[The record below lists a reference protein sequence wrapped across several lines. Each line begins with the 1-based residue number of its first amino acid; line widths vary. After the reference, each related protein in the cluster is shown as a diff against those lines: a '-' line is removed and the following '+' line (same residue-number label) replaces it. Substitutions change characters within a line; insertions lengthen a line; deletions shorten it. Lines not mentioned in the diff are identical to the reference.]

1 MLSTRKSKLLQ
12 GSASNLV
19 RMLLSMMVSL
29 LLPPFLVH
37 RMAPTEYSAWVLILQ
52 LSAYVTFLDFGVQT
66 AIGKFVAEYD
76 AVGDRNA
83 ARQMV
88 SSAFSL
94 LSIASMIGCIV
105 VLVLT
110 YKVPQLFHQMPPFL
124 FHEVRVGLL
133 CIGLS
138 VCFMLPFSVF
148 MTTFT
153 GLQEYGFP
161 TVFISASR
169 ILSALCLAAVVFLH
183 GSILQMAWMM
193 AAFNLATAFA
203 QVIGWKQ
210 YASDRVPFTLF
221 YFDRQC
227 LRRLFEYCGVLS
239 IWTMG
244 GLLISGLDTA
254 IVGHFDYA
262 NTGYYA
268 VAGSATNFMLLLS
281 GNMLSPLLPAISSL
295 QTQRTP
301 EQIGDLLVRATRIGV
316 TTLMVFGL
324 PLLLGGYPL
333 LTLWLG
339 SAYAAK
345 SVLFL
350 EILVVGNIFRQ
361 FSFPYALFIVAT
373 GKQRYATVAP
383 VAESIVNVIL
393 SVLLARRYGAIGVA
407 VGTLLASFVGL
418 AAHALIS
425 MQYTQSTIAVRRLH
439 LLLQGILRPACCLLP
454 TLLILPFWHR
464 YSLWP
469 VNPGLLLLWVLS
481 TGSLVW
487 WVSLAISERTQIQQ
501 QVHMR
506 FGKLL
511 YKGARA

>member
-1 MLSTRKSKLLQ
+1 MVSSRKSKLLQ

-29 LLPPFLVH
+29 LLPRFLVH
-37 RMAPTEYSAWVLILQ
+37 RMTPAEYSAWFLILQ
-52 LSAYVTFLDFGVQT
+52 LSAYVTYLDFGVQT

-76 AVGDRNA
+76 ALGDRSA
-83 ARQMV
+83 ARAMV

-94 LSIASMIGCIV
+94 LSIAAMIGCILV
-105 VLVLT
+105 AVLT
-110 YKVPQLFHQMPPFL
+110 YRVPQLFHQMPSFL
-124 FHEVRVGLL
+124 YHDVRVGLL

-153 GLQEYGFP
+153 GLQQYGFP
-161 TVFISASR
+161 TLFISASR
-169 ILSALCLAAVVFLH
+169 ILSALCLVAVIMAH
-183 GSILQMAWMM
+183 GTILEMAWAM
-193 AAFNLATAFA
+193 AIFNIATAVA
-203 QVIGWKQ
+203 QVVGWKQ
-210 YASDRVPFTLF
+210 YASERVPFSFF
-221 YFDRQC
+221 YFDRGC
-227 LRRLFEYCGVLS
+227 LRKLVEYCGVLS

-244 GLLISGLDTA
+244 GLLISGLDTT
-254 IVGHFDYA
+254 IVGHFDFG

-268 VAGSATNFMLLLS
+268 VAGSATNFMLMIT

-295 QTQRTP
+295 QTERTP
-301 EQIGDLLVRATRIGV
+301 AQMGDLLVRATRLGATV
-316 TTLMVFGL
+316 LLAFAL
-324 PLLLGGYPL
+324 PLLIGGYPL

-339 SAYAAK
+339 ASYAAK
-345 SVLFL
+345 SLLFL
-350 EILVVGNIFRQ
+350 QILVVGNVFRQ

-407 VGTLLASFVGL
+407 AGTLIAAFVGL

-425 MQYTQSTIAVRRLH
+425 MQYTQATIAIDRLR
-439 LLLQGILRPACCLLP
+439 LLTQGILRPACSIVP

-464 YSLWP
+464 YSLLP
-469 VNPGLLLLWVLS
+469 MNPTLFTLWIATTLALLW
-481 TGSLVW
+481 
-487 WVSLAISERTQIQQ
+487 WVALTISERVQIQQ
-501 QVHMR
+501 QVQTR
-506 FGKLL
+506 FGRFLHQ
-511 YKGARA
+511 GA